1 LDKHESLLKELWEL
15 LSIAMGS
22 EEEMAIGITYETISE
37 TWTLFGFQQKDPVS
51 DIRGGGVLCVQLLIY
66 FLREHKTEAGRM
78 LRKQQTGSRES
89 IALNGVSKSYPF
101 AAGIAYKF
109 SM

>member
-1 LDKHESLLKELWEL
+1 
-15 LSIAMGS
+15 MGS
-22 EEEMAIGITYETISE
+22 EEEMKYETVSE

-66 FLREHKTEAGRM
+66 FLREHKTEAGHM

-89 IALNGVSKSYPF
+89 IALNGISKSYPF
-101 AAGIAYKF
+101 AAGIAYAYTHNLEPL
-109 SM
+109 